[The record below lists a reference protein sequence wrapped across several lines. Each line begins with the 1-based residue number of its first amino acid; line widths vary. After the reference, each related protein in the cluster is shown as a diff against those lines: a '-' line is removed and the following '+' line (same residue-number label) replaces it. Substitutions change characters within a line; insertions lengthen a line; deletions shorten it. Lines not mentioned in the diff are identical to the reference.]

1 MKRRSLLR
9 RVICKNGN
17 VVERFYER
25 TTRSHVVVVK
35 DSDGNQ
41 IGDADYSGNTISM
54 SSAFYSAIKENG
66 GAA

>member
-1 MKRRSLLR
+1 MKR

-17 VVERFYER
+17 VVERFYDR
-25 TTRSHVVVVK
+25 MTRSHVVVVK

-54 SSAFYSAIKENG
+54 SAYFFAAIKNNG
-66 GAA
+66 GEQS